1 MKTVQG
7 IYRQYQL
14 VEKTKRKDL
23 DGVVYLVAGE
33 RNLWVKLLKDKSSTK
48 REQINSLICQGQSTG
63 FERPL
68 EIVTNEKGAFAGYTF
83 HGPDMEIIPEKSKE
97 SYTEQKHLPQFH
109 TSQKNISHSNILQE
123 QMPGSKI
130 QQKQVFSSAGMSGA
144 HQWIILGGIGAILFA
159 ALALF
164 LDKCFLDLIYT
175 NVSTVA
181 ATGCATLSFG
191 GILPGIVGIA
201 GLLLYQKSF
210 GRNINSVPV
219 YCIAAIM
226 AFVIFAA
233 LTYGIVG
240 VLCVLITGIF
250 GVVQAYQGV
259 ILSAIVLA
267 IVGRAVFSSWKK

>member
-123 QMPGSKI
+123 QMPGSQI

-201 GLLLYQKSF
+201 GLALGIIAYQNEEK
-210 GRNINSVPV
+210 GTKDLPIV
-219 YCIAAIM
+219 
-226 AFVIFAA
+226 
-233 LTYGIVG
+233 GIVLSSIG
-240 VLCVLITGIF
+240 LALSLIVVFVMLFLLANGNVPGSGTMPGKTGF
-250 GVVQAYQGV
+250 DKGSGTALQ
-259 ILSAIVLA
+259 ILIQ
-267 IVGRAVFSSWKK
+267 KYM